1 MEITTSWQVVSQR
14 RIRWSGAAMTANW
27 LDSAATFKKCTVS
40 KVSFILLNQLDLTL
54 TVLAISLG
62 LVELNPLVRF
72 LVEIPALLILVKL
85 VIPVLIAWVMP
96 GRLLLPSIA
105 LLFGVFIWNV
115 KELIVF
121 LS

>member
-1 MEITTSWQVVSQR
+1 
-14 RIRWSGAAMTANW
+14 MTANW
-27 LDSAATFKKCTVS
+27 LDSAVTFRKCTVS
-40 KVSFILLNQLDLTL
+40 KVSFILLNLLDLSL

-62 LVELNPLVRF
+62 LFELNPFVRF

-85 VIPVLIAWVMP
+85 AIPVLIAWIMP

-105 LLFGVFIWNV
+105 LLVCVFGWNI

-121 LS
+121 LA